1 MAEKNKTHVI
11 NEEEMIADPEKAALF
26 TTDAGEEVIKPEIS
40 KKTTVA
46 FTERE
51 RLWEGMK

>member
-1 MAEKNKTHVI
+1 MEVTSTVHVT
-11 NEEEMIADPEKAALF
+11 EEEVIYEGQEESALF
-26 TTDAGEEVIKPEIS
+26 TDNVSEQKIVPEIS
-40 KKTTVA
+40 KKSTVA

>member
-1 MAEKNKTHVI
+1 MEDLNKIHVTKESEI
-11 NEEEMIADPEKAALF
+11 GVNKEKAALF
-26 TTDAGEEVIKPEIS
+26 TDDISEKEIKSEIS
-40 KKTTVA
+40 KQSTVA